1 MPHVLATVAFPAD
14 IWHAVQHL
22 APEEG
27 DANPVI
33 LRVVEEYIT
42 ASRKRPGR
50 ARSGKYQKLVTAL
63 STPVAALHLSARPAT
78 ALQALNIR
86 YVCELV
92 QKSPLDLFRL
102 PNFGEKSL
110 REVTAKLAT
119 LGLTLGMPLGDDAYR
134 TAVVAAVAANLD
146 AARTGAGWALSETG
160 GA

>member
-63 STPVAALHLSARPAT
+63 STPVAALHLSARPAS
-78 ALQALNIR
+78 ALKMLNIR

-110 REVTAKLAT
+110 REVKEKLAGM
-119 LGLTLGMPLGDDAYR
+119 GLTLGITLDDDSNK
-134 TAVVAAVAANLD
+134 TAAVATVAANIQ
-146 AARTGAGWALSETG
+146 AATR
-160 GA
+160 

>member
-14 IWHAVQHL
+14 LWHAVQHL

-33 LRVVEEYIT
+33 LRVVEECIT
-42 ASRKRPGR
+42 ASRKRSGR
-50 ARSGKYQKLVTAL
+50 PQPGKYQKLVTAL

-102 PNFGEKSL
+102 PKFGEKSL
-110 REVTAKLAT
+110 REIKAKLAA
-119 LGLTLGMPLGDDAYR
+119 LGLTLGTTLEDDAYR
-134 TAVVAAVAANLD
+134 AAVVETVAAHIEATRGS
-146 AARTGAGWALSETG
+146 AACIPNQNG

>member
-1 MPHVLATVAFPAD
+1 MPHVLATLAFPAD
-14 IWHAVQHL
+14 LWHAVQHL

-63 STPVAALHLSARPAT
+63 STPVAALHLSARPAS
-78 ALQALNIR
+78 ALKTLNIR

-110 REVTAKLAT
+110 REIKEKLAA
-119 LGLTLGMPLGDDAYR
+119 LGLTLCMTLEEDAYR
-134 TAVVAAVAANLD
+134 AAVVARVTASIQAAQ
-146 AARTGAGWALSETG
+146 R
-160 GA
+160 